1 MLLHM
6 KPLRKRAPRKVTLA
20 GGKLIGTDSFLIQL
34 QGSYNR
40 TEAQKLKG
48 ATLYYAT
55 QQDTVVE
62 ENDDMLVSDMV
73 GLEVFM
79 MDEDDETKLLVGTV
93 AGIVLAEEMCAIPG
107 LGHDMLEIAIAT
119 SDGNKPGIQKNL
131 VMIPLVPE
139 IVPKI
144 DLVEKVIFIVP
155 PSGLLDLTYI
165 REEKVRIKG
174 FLPPAK
180 D

>member
-1 MLLHM
+1 
-6 KPLRKRAPRKVTLA
+6 
-20 GGKLIGTDSFLIQL
+20 
-34 QGSYNR
+34 
-40 TEAQKLKG
+40 
-48 ATLYYAT
+48 
-55 QQDTVVE
+55 
-62 ENDDMLVSDMV
+62 
-73 GLEVFM
+73 
-79 MDEDDETKLLVGTV
+79 
-93 AGIVLAEEMCAIPG
+93 
-107 LGHDMLEIAIAT
+107 MLEIAIVT
-119 SDGNKPGIQKNL
+119 SNGNKPGIPKDL

-144 DLVEKVIFIVP
+144 DLAEKVILINP